1 MSFPFPGLIDSL
13 TRVSLLGMFPYPR
26 LMNATQ
32 DTLKECVAALVK
44 GFPVEDIWLL
54 ETGKA
59 KECGLNKPINLI
71 VIVSGESEPAL
82 VESSASELIQAR
94 PEWAEVDVFAFSLST
109 MTRIP
114 RPLLLKMALTSG
126 RNVYCK

>member
-1 MSFPFPGLIDSL
+1 
-13 TRVSLLGMFPYPR
+13 
-26 LMNATQ
+26 MNATQ
-32 DTLKECVAALVK
+32 DTLKECVAALVT

-54 ETGKA
+54 EAAKA
-59 KECGLNKPINLI
+59 KECGLKKPTNLI
-71 VIVSGESEPAL
+71 LVVSDGSEPSV

-94 PEWAEVDVFAFSLST
+94 PEWGEVEVFVFSLST

-126 RNVYCK
+126 RNIYCK